1 MFNILDTH
9 NTNAYMHFK
18 LYFPGTPDEIY
29 ANLNPKQLKC
39 IEETLSKIHFIYP
52 EYDTLTAFDMLN
64 YDRKNKLYRNTDTA
78 ICEIMTNCLS
88 ELVNIAQQAEYERI
102 GEIKIQSSSDDGG
115 ETFNYVLPSTL
126 KISGLPLYIQD
137 WLEKKS
143 QDNENYYTGVCDIFD
158 KDGNAGDAWNSD
170 KFYTNIKKNTCWT
183 AEQILYAH
191 RNCGIIHDTRPGF
204 TNITYAT
211 GCCQY
216 CKNTLRRYNRE
227 LCKRIE
233 SYNNSYRAN
242 YLPQNLAPGTVCTG
256 FVTQCNATGATQIPR
271 PPGVGLE
278 FNVSGIWN
286 PLKMAELLF
295 YALSKRSLF
304 QINHKLSKPF
314 IPPMIQWFMDE
325 AAKLINDNCA
335 NERRYQY
342 DSYQQI
348 YFTGEHILMDEYD
361 FKCAVY
367 YPGSEKSYN
376 TLCSSC
382 LSNWKY
388 TRSILYDLMKEW
400 MLIWG
405 SEVDMSLD
413 NRYMFSTQLV
423 KCKIYELKVT
433 LT

>member
-1 MFNILDTH
+1 MFNILNTL

-39 IEETLSKIHFIYP
+39 IEETLTKIRIIYP
-52 EYDTLTAFDMLN
+52 EYDTLTAIDILN
-64 YDRKNKLYRNTDTA
+64 YDRKNKLYSNADTT

-88 ELVNIAQQAEYERI
+88 VLVNIAQQDEYERI
-102 GEIKIQSSSDDGG
+102 GEIALQSSTDDDG
-115 ETFNYVLPSTL
+115 ETVNYVLPQTL
-126 KISGLPLYIQD
+126 TITDLPLYIQD

-143 QDNENYYTGVCDIFD
+143 QDNEKYCTGVCAIFN
-158 KDGNAGDAWNSD
+158 KDGNACDAWYND
-170 KFYTNIKKNTCWT
+170 KIYTNIKKNTCWT

-216 CKNTLRRYNRE
+216 CKNTLRCYYRE
-227 LCKRIE
+227 LCQRIE
-233 SYNNSYRAN
+233 SYNDSFRAN
-242 YLPQNLAPGTVCTG
+242 YLPPILDMAS
-256 FVTQCNATGATQIPR
+256 
-271 PPGVGLE
+271 GL
-278 FNVSGIWN
+278 WN
-286 PLKMAELLF
+286 PLKMHA
-295 YALSKRSLF
+295 RLF
-304 QINHKLSKPF
+304 QVNHKLGKPF

-325 AAKLINDNCA
+325 SAKLITDNCD

-342 DSYQQI
+342 DSYRQI
-348 YFTGEHILMDEYD
+348 NFTAEHILMDED
-361 FKCAVY
+361 ELSCAIY

-388 TRSILYDLMKEW
+388 TRSILYDLITEW
-400 MLIWG
+400 TLIWG
-405 SEVDMSLD
+405 SEVNMSLD
-413 NRYMFSTQLV
+413 NKYMFAKRLIQQKLSM
-423 KCKIYELKVT
+423 INMYS
-433 LT
+433 